1 MLEILVNTFIS
12 LFKKLGGV
20 KKLLTL
26 IKTEK
31 KTLIAIILWSM
42 IIIPL
47 TTFICYVFFKIIT
60 IQVNHDSKN
69 PIAISRKE
77 DFDETLI
84 LLSSAKKEIFDF
96 FDNVKVNDES
106 AAIKKNRLE
115 LINILCKSF
124 ENYTDFHL
132 IEDINE

>member
-77 DFDETLI
+77 EDCYCPPCQAITHNYNNYSRCDF
-84 LLSSAKKEIFDF
+84 S
-96 FDNVKVNDES
+96 
-106 AAIKKNRLE
+106 
-115 LINILCKSF
+115 CQ
-124 ENYTDFHL
+124 
-132 IEDINE
+132 NE